1 MYISLCS
8 QINLVCACVYNDVVF
23 DIYYK
28 IIKLLDINMNVMIK
42 SNNIMDT
49 HIILIRIDSTIYIYS
64 LLFVLSYINYT
75 QGTHFQGKLSVM

>member
-1 MYISLCS
+1 
-8 QINLVCACVYNDVVF
+8 
-23 DIYYK
+23 
-28 IIKLLDINMNVMIK
+28 MNVMIK